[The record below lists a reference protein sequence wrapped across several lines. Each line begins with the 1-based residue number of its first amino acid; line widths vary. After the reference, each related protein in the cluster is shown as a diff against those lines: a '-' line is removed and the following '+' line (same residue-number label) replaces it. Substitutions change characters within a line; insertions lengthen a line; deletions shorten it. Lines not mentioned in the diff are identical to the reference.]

1 MTLTN
6 SYIVEY
12 EHYNG
17 QSQHQKDHAKNNKFP
32 LINPI
37 DFNVL

>member
-17 QSQHQKDHAKNNKFP
+17 QLQHQMDHDKNNKFP
-32 LINPI
+32 LVNPI